1 MKWSLKSK
9 LIFWFILII
18 VIAVVIYGFML
29 FSVYRFT
36 LAGENYAQALRNH
49 PGMDQELIDRLREMA
64 RPPEWR
70 GIPPQVTVLPFTLFM
85 RIFYIITAGVLF
97 IILVSASGGFIVLIK
112 MLNRVDF
119 ITRNVQEIDE
129 KRLHLRLNL
138 NDGDAISKMAQTFDH
153 MLDKIEAS
161 FRNQKQFIQNVSHE
175 LNTPLTIIKTKIDAL
190 KQQNKTSVEEYRQTL
205 DLVDSE
211 VMRLSKITEELL
223 ILSEL
228 EENINSSG
236 FKAVDVKEII
246 DRLVKLHRNQIDAKE
261 LGIRLNYGS
270 TYTAWGSKVHIEQLL
285 FNILNNAVKYSLP
298 GSDLMVDLGVDESK
312 KKLHISVRNK
322 SEEITGEDI
331 PYIFERFYTAAR
343 KKGKRGFGLGLSI
356 SKRITEKL
364 NGNLVA
370 EYDQE
375 NKLVNFTITLLVVRQ

>member
-36 LAGENYAQALRNH
+36 LAGENYSQALRDH
-49 PGMDQELIDRLREMA
+49 PGMDQELIDRLREME

-70 GIPPQVTVLPFTLFM
+70 AIPLQVTVLPFTLFM

-97 IILVSASGGFIVLIK
+97 IILVSASGGFIVLIR

-138 NDGDAISKMAQTFDH
+138 KDGDAISKMAQTFDH

-161 FRNQKQFIQNVSHE
+161 FRNQKQFIQHVSHE
-175 LNTPLTIIKTKIDAL
+175 LNTPLTIIKSKIDAL
-190 KQQNKTSVEEYRQTL
+190 KQQKKTSVAEYRQTL

-228 EENINSSG
+228 EDNIKSTG

-246 DRLVKLHRNQIDAKE
+246 DRLIKLHRNQIDAKE
-261 LGIRLNYGS
+261 LDIKLNYGS
-270 TYTAWGSKVHIEQLL
+270 TYTAWGSNVHIEQLL

-298 GSDLMVDLGVDESK
+298 GSDLMVDLNVDKSK
-312 KKLHISVRNK
+312 KLLHISVKNK

-343 KKGKRGFGLGLSI
+343 KKGKRGSGLGLSI
-356 SKRITEKL
+356 SKRIAEKL
-364 NGNLVA
+364 NGNLIA
-370 EYDQE
+370 EYDE
-375 NKLVNFTITLLVVRQ
+375 KNKLVSFTITLPIVRQ

>member
-312 KKLHISVRNK
+312 KSCIS
-322 SEEITGEDI
+322 
-331 PYIFERFYTAAR
+331 
-343 KKGKRGFGLGLSI
+343 L
-356 SKRITEKL
+356 
-364 NGNLVA
+364 
-370 EYDQE
+370 
-375 NKLVNFTITLLVVRQ
+375 